1 MKTHITLDDFLDAAM
16 HAEMLR
22 AAIAEEAQFTPA
34 RVSTGDAA
42 YRRARVYGVP
52 LPPLFREKLLALLPG
67 MMAARVVAPF
77 KLGLVEGQIT
87 AHNDGDYFKSHNDNG
102 SPDTATRMISYIYY
116 FFGKPQRFSGGA
128 LRMHGRHMPPVNN
141 RLLLFSSHI
150 PHEVLPV
157 QCPSK
162 QFADSRF
169 TLNGWIRRA

>member
-116 FFGKPQRFSGGA
+116 FFGKPQRFSGCAADARPAHAAGQQPTLA
-128 LRMHGRHMPPVNN
+128 ILE
-141 RLLLFSSHI
+141 
-150 PHEVLPV
+150 PHP
-157 QCPSK
+157 
-162 QFADSRF
+162 A
-169 TLNGWIRRA
+169 